1 MDRLSPGTLYPILHQ
16 MESSGF
22 LLSEKSVIGGK
33 MRKYYRIT
41 EEGKLALSQ
50 SYENIGEQSQ
60 ELMDNKG
67 S

>member
-1 MDRLSPGTLYPILHQ
+1 